1 MTATQTK
8 FDVGGVLLDRPFK
21 VRRLGH
27 FGFNVADPEAGKH
40 FYSNLLGFF
49 ISDKAGTPEEPR
61 GYFMRYGGD
70 HHAFVLFRRGIQ
82 AGTGAASGSATPAAA
97 ATATAQAS
105 SYRSDITVNQIT
117 WQTGSLAEVGNASR
131 WFLEEGVPVRR
142 TGRDMPGSNW
152 HTYIF
157 DPDGH
162 VNELYYGIEQVG
174 WDGRSKPRP
183 MYTRGFREAPPLPQ
197 INERQ
202 EVDDAVAEG
211 IDIYSGYRHV
221 DELPSIYDVDGIM
234 LPRPFKITKI
244 GPVSLFV
251 GDLDASLAFYAQR
264 LGFTVTEET
273 VVQGERAVFLRTNT
287 EHHSLTLMPDTLR
300 PKLGLSEH
308 TSCASFGVQ
317 LANYRQ
323 LRDAVDFLRDNGV
336 RVETEIAPELHP
348 GIDYAAHAFDPE
360 GHCIEL
366 YYYMEQVGWDGKPR
380 PQALRRLQQPGAWP
394 AALEPM
400 SDSFQG
406 EAFLGPWG

>member
-21 VRRLGH
+21 IRRLGH
-27 FGFNVADPEAGKH
+27 FGFNVGDPEAGKH
-40 FYSNLLGFF
+40 FYSDLLGFY

-70 HHAFVLFRRGIQ
+70 HHAFVLFRRG
-82 AGTGAASGSATPAAA
+82 APANPAMSAVAAPGN
-97 ATATAQAS
+97 
-105 SYRSDITVNQIT
+105 RSDITINQIT
-117 WQTGSLAEVGNASR
+117 WQTGSLSEVGNASR
-131 WFLEEGVPVRR
+131 WFQEEGVPVRR

-152 HTYIF
+152 HTYIY

-162 VNELYYGIEQVG
+162 VNELYYGIEQIG

-197 INERQ
+197 INEHQ

-211 IDIYSGYRHV
+211 IDIYSGYRHA
-221 DELPSIYDVDGIM
+221 DDLPARYEVDGIM
-234 LPRPFKITKI
+234 MARPFKITKI

-251 GDLDASLAFYAQR
+251 ADVEASTRFYTQNM
-264 LGFTVTEET
+264 GFQVSEET
-273 VVQGERAVFLRTNT
+273 TVQGERGVFLRSNT
-287 EHHSLTLMPDTLR
+287 EHHSLALFPNELR
-300 PKLGLSEH
+300 GKLGMSEH
-308 TSCASFGVQ
+308 TSCLSFGVQ

-336 RVETEIAPELHP
+336 RVETDVAPELHP

-360 GHCIEL
+360 GHCMEL

-380 PQALRRLQQPGAWP
+380 PQESRRIQQPGAWP
-394 AALEPM
+394 AALEPL
-400 SDSFQG
+400 SDTFHG
-406 EAFLGPWG
+406 EAYLGPWA